1 MLEQYASKVEKLI
14 LRPDMMPPE
23 VHKEVTAAMR
33 ESIAAVI
40 VAPVW
45 VAKVAAMLRG
55 SGVAVGTVVGY
66 PLGMNKATIKAIEAS
81 SSIKDGATEIEV
93 SPYLPN
99 VLSGD
104 VDALRA
110 ELLEISR
117 AARTTNRE
125 VVIKVACNA
134 ALLKGRDLDAL
145 LGAAAKAVRESG
157 GDCLS
162 LGAADQETVRKV
174 RAIAEGLSIKVNAQK
189 AENVAG
195 MVQAGADRVGL
206 EPS

>member
-1 MLEQYASKVEKLI
+1 
-14 LRPDMMPPE
+14 
-23 VHKEVTAAMR
+23 
-33 ESIAAVI
+33 
-40 VAPVW
+40 
-45 VAKVAAMLRG
+45 MLRG

-104 VDALRA
+104 VHALRA